1 MTHIF
6 LSAGIPAPEDLYA
19 DKCDPFLVHAAIR
32 AFLSLALGRRH
43 IVWGGHPSITPMVV
57 VACQSLGLEYM
68 EAVTL
73 YQSRYFSSVF
83 PRANEHFGNVVLVS
97 AAKDEATSLKKMR
110 ETMFSDFEFSAGVF
124 IGGKEGI
131 IEEHRLFRKYHPEA
145 TALVVKRPGGAAAKI
160 LTVLDKTPIDDE
172 EYNQLDFTSTFI
184 RELDIS
190 TDEPRDYRANYYP
203 PQSFDY

>member
-1 MTHIF
+1 MNYVF
-6 LSAGIPAPEDLYA
+6 LSAGIPAPEDPYA
-19 DKCDPFLVHAAIR
+19 DKCDPFLVHTAIR

-57 VACQSLGLEYM
+57 VACQSLGIEYT

-83 PRANEHFGNVVLVS
+83 PSANDHFANVVLVNAS
-97 AAKDEATSLKKMR
+97 KDEAASLKEMR

-124 IGGKEGI
+124 IGGKQGI
-131 IEEHRLFRKYHPEA
+131 IEEYRLFREYHPQA

-160 LTVLDKTPIDDE
+160 LNVSTTASVDDASYNPI
-172 EYNQLDFTSTFI
+172 DFTSTFI
-184 RELDIS
+184 HELDIS
-190 TDEPRDYRANYYP
+190 TEEPRDSYAHLSP